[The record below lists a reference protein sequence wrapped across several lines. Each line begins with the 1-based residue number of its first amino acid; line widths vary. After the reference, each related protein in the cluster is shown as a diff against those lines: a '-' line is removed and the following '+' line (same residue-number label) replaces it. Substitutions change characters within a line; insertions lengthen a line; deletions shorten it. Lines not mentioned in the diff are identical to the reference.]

1 MELTIGFNAS
11 TRPWQWSEFLG
22 PMVCQ
27 EGHATVSGYITLVI
41 GGARS
46 GKSAW
51 ADQFARKSGRQV
63 FYVATATAGD
73 DEMAERIAAH
83 QAQRPASWRTV
94 EEPEHLLHAI
104 QANAGPGDAVV
115 VDCLTLWVSNV
126 LLKAIGPEHDADTM
140 PPTAWSA
147 IEASVV
153 NEAQALLAD
162 ARDRDLTLI
171 LVSNEVGMG
180 VVPATSLGRHYRDI
194 LGRVNQAIGSRADS
208 VILMIAGLPVDL
220 HQLTARR

>member
-1 MELTIGFNAS
+1 MS
-11 TRPWQWSEFLG
+11 
-22 PMVCQ
+22 
-27 EGHATVSGYITLVI
+27 GHITLVT

-51 ADQFARKSGRQV
+51 ADQRAKESGRQV
-63 FYVATATAGD
+63 LYVATATAGD

-83 QAQRPASWRTV
+83 QAQRPSHWRTV

-104 QANAGPGDAVV
+104 QANATPGDAVV

-126 LLKAIGPEHDADTM
+126 LLKAIGPERDADLM
-140 PPTAWSA
+140 APTEWTA
-147 IEASVV
+147 IEASIV
-153 NEAQALLAD
+153 NEAQDLLTD

-194 LGRVNQAIGSRADS
+194 LGRVNQVVGSAADAL
-208 VILMIAGLPVDL
+208 ILMVAGLAVDL
-220 HQLTARR
+220 RQVPRP

>member
-1 MELTIGFNAS
+1 
-11 TRPWQWSEFLG
+11 
-22 PMVCQ
+22 
-27 EGHATVSGYITLVI
+27 VSGHITLVI

-63 FYVATATAGD
+63 LYVATATAGD

-83 QAQRPASWRTV
+83 RSRRPSHWRTI
-94 EEPEHLLHAI
+94 EEPDNLLHAV
-104 QANAGPGDAVV
+104 QANATPGDAVV

-126 LLKAIGPEHDADTM
+126 LLKGIDPERDADMM
-140 PPTAWSA
+140 PLAAWTA

-153 NEAQALLAD
+153 NEAQALLTD

-180 VVPATSLGRHYRDI
+180 VVPATSVGRHYRDI
-194 LGRVNQAIGSRADS
+194 LGRLNQVVGSASDS
-208 VILMIAGLPVDL
+208 LILMVAGLAVDL
-220 HQLTARR
+220 RQLPIAR

>member
-1 MELTIGFNAS
+1 MS
-11 TRPWQWSEFLG
+11 
-22 PMVCQ
+22 
-27 EGHATVSGYITLVI
+27 GHITLVI

-51 ADQFARKSGRQV
+51 ADQRAQQSGRQV
-63 FYVATATAGD
+63 LYVATATAGD

-83 QAQRPASWRTV
+83 RSQRPSHWRTI
-94 EEPEHLLHAI
+94 EEPTGLLHAI
-104 QANAGPGDAVV
+104 QANATPGDAVV

-126 LLKAIGPEHDADTM
+126 LLKGIGPERDANM
-140 PPTAWSA
+140 MLPTVWTA

-153 NEAQALLAD
+153 NEAQVLLSD

-180 VVPATSLGRHYRDI
+180 VVPATSVGRHYRDI
-194 LGRVNQAIGSRADS
+194 LGRVNQVVGSTADAL
-208 VILMIAGLPVDL
+208 ILMVAGLAVDL
-220 HQLTARR
+220 RQLPIAR

>member
-1 MELTIGFNAS
+1 
-11 TRPWQWSEFLG
+11 
-22 PMVCQ
+22 
-27 EGHATVSGYITLVI
+27 VSGHITLVI

-51 ADQFARKSGRQV
+51 ADQRAKQSGRRV
-63 FYVATATAGD
+63 LYVATATAGD

-94 EEPEHLLHAI
+94 EEPNNLLQAI
-104 QANAGPGDAVV
+104 QANATPGDVVV

-126 LLKAIGPEHDADTM
+126 LLKAIGPERDANMT
-140 PPTAWSA
+140 PLTVWTA

-153 NEAQALLAD
+153 NEAKDMLTD

-180 VVPATSLGRHYRDI
+180 VVPATSVGRHYRDI
-194 LGRVNQAIGSRADS
+194 LGRVNQVVGSASDS
-208 VILMIAGLPVDL
+208 LILMVAGLAVDL
-220 HQLTARR
+220 RQLPGA

>member
-1 MELTIGFNAS
+1 
-11 TRPWQWSEFLG
+11 
-22 PMVCQ
+22 
-27 EGHATVSGYITLVI
+27 VSGHITLVT

-51 ADQFARKSGRQV
+51 ADQRARESGRQV
-63 FYVATATAGD
+63 LYVATATAGD

-83 QAQRPASWRTV
+83 QAQRPSQWRTI
-94 EEPEHLLHAI
+94 EEPEHLLDAI
-104 QANAGPGDAVV
+104 QANATPGDAVV

-126 LLKAIGPEHDADTM
+126 LLKAIGPERDADM
-140 PPTAWSA
+140 LPLTAWTA

-162 ARDRDLTLI
+162 ASDRDLALI

-180 VVPATSLGRHYRDI
+180 VVPGTSLGRHYRDI
-194 LGRVNQAIGSRADS
+194 LGRVNQVVGSAADAL
-208 VILMIAGLPVDL
+208 ILMIAGLAVDL
-220 HQLTARR
+220 RQLPRP

>member
-1 MELTIGFNAS
+1 
-11 TRPWQWSEFLG
+11 
-22 PMVCQ
+22 
-27 EGHATVSGYITLVI
+27 VSGQITLVI

-51 ADQFARKSGRQV
+51 AERRARESGRQV
-63 FYVATATAGD
+63 HYVATATAGD

-83 QAQRPASWRTV
+83 QSQRPASWRTI
-94 EEPEHLLHAI
+94 EEPVRLLHEI
-104 QANAGPGDAVV
+104 QASSTPGDAVL

-126 LLKAIGPEHDADTM
+126 LLQTIGPEGDPDTI
-140 PPTAWSA
+140 PQEVWTVV
-147 IEASVV
+147 EASIV
-153 NEAQALLAD
+153 NEVNALLTV
-162 ARDRDLTLI
+162 ARDRDLMLI

-208 VILMIAGLPVDL
+208 VILMVAGLAVDL
-220 HQLTARR
+220 RQLTARG